1 MAEVAMTRKVT
12 IRDLAEAAGVSVTTV
27 SQILNG
33 KGERFSIETRQR
45 VHQLQE
51 DLGYVPDFNAR
62 NLIMKS
68 AQTIGVLVPNL
79 GNPFFSMFI
88 RGVQQTSRERHF
100 IPLIFGANHDEQLES
115 YYLQEL
121 IKRAVDGL
129 IIASASITGEAI
141 DNILKKNGIPYL
153 LIDQNGGPSVD
164 RIRVDDE
171 QGGQLAARHLL
182 ALGHQRIVVVMP
194 EHPTQNLRIRLAGF
208 KAQLV
213 DQQIPLADSAV
224 ITSPMTKLGGYQAT
238 AAVLA
243 QHPTAVFAIND
254 ETALGLMRGLH
265 EQGVRVPDDIS
276 VLGYD
281 DIDLDEY
288 VVPKLTTIHQPV
300 VTMGQQATELL
311 INRVQNQRQP
321 AQMVDLP
328 VVLKQRESTGPV
340 K

>member
-1 MAEVAMTRKVT
+1 MTRKVT

-171 QGGQLAARHLL
+171 QGGQLAARYLL

-328 VVLKQRESTGPV
+328 VALKQRESTGPV

>member
-1 MAEVAMTRKVT
+1 MTRKVT

-33 KGERFSIETRQR
+33 KGERFSLDTRRR

-51 DLGYVPDFNAR
+51 EMGYVPDFNAR

-88 RGVQQTSRERHF
+88 KGVQSASRQRQF
-100 IPLIFGANHDEQLES
+100 IPLIFGANHDEKLES

-153 LIDQNGGPSVD
+153 LIDQNGGPSMDGVRIDDD
-164 RIRVDDE
+164 R
-171 QGGQLAARHLL
+171 GGQLAAQHLL
-182 ALGHQRIVVVMP
+182 AFGHRRIAVVMP
-194 EHPTQNLRIRLAGF
+194 QNATQNLRIRLAGF
-208 KAQLV
+208 RQALAQAQVTLT
-213 DQQIPLADSAV
+213 DSD
-224 ITSPMTKLGGYQAT
+224 IILSPMTKLGGYQAT
-238 AAVLA
+238 TAVLKR
-243 QHPTAVFAIND
+243 HPTAVFAIND
-254 ETALGLMRGLH
+254 ETALGLMRGFH
-265 EQGVRVPDDIS
+265 EQGIRVPQDIS

-288 VVPKLTTIHQPV
+288 VVPRLSSVHQPV
-300 VTMGQQATELL
+300 VTMGEQATELL
-311 INRVQNQRQP
+311 INRIHNRRQA
-321 AQMVDLP
+321 AQVVALP
-328 VVLKQRESTGPV
+328 VDFRQRESTGPV
-340 K
+340 KPD

>member
-1 MAEVAMTRKVT
+1 MTRKVT

-194 EHPTQNLRIRLAGF
+194 KHPTQNLRIRLAGF

>member
-1 MAEVAMTRKVT
+1 MTRKVT

-182 ALGHQRIVVVMP
+182 TLGHQRIVVVMP

-328 VVLKQRESTGPV
+328 VALKQRESTGPV

>member
-1 MAEVAMTRKVT
+1 MTRKVT

-182 ALGHQRIVVVMP
+182 TLGHQRIVVVMP

-243 QHPTAVFAIND
+243 QYPTAVFAIND

>member
-1 MAEVAMTRKVT
+1 MTRKVT

-33 KGERFSIETRQR
+33 KGERFSLDTRRR

-51 DLGYVPDFNAR
+51 EMGYVPDFNAR

-79 GNPFFSMFI
+79 GNPFFSMFV
-88 RGVQQTSRERHF
+88 RGVQETSRERHF
-100 IPLIFGANHDEQLES
+100 IPLIFGANHDEKLES
-115 YYLQEL
+115 YYLEEL

-129 IIASASITGEAI
+129 IIASASITAEAI

-164 RIRVDDE
+164 RVRINDE
-171 QGGQLAARHLL
+171 QGGQLAADHLL
-182 ALGHQRIVVVMP
+182 ALGHEKIAVVMP
-194 EHPTQNLRIRLAGF
+194 DDPTQNLQIRLAGF
-208 KAQLV
+208 KRRLAEHHV
-213 DQQIPLADSAV
+213 DLPENAIVYSA
-224 ITSPMTKLGGYQAT
+224 MTKLGGYQAT

-265 EQGVRVPDDIS
+265 EQGLSVPNDIS

-300 VTMGQQATELL
+300 VTMGQQATGLL
-311 INRVQNQRQP
+311 INRIKDQRQA
-321 AQMVDLP
+321 AQLVDLP
-328 VVLKQRESTGPV
+328 VDLRERESTAHL

>member
-1 MAEVAMTRKVT
+1 MTRKVT

-33 KGERFSIETRQR
+33 KGERFSPDTRRR

-51 DLGYVPDFNAR
+51 KMGYVPDFNAR

-88 RGVQQTSRERHF
+88 KGVQSASRQHQF
-100 IPLIFGANHDEQLES
+100 IPLIFGANHDEELEG

-129 IIASASITGEAI
+129 IIASASITGETI

-153 LIDQNGGPSVD
+153 LIDQNGGPSLD
-164 RIRVDDE
+164 RIRIDDDR
-171 QGGQLAARHLL
+171 GGRLAAQHLL
-182 ALGHQRIVVVMP
+182 AFGHQRVAVVMP
-194 EHPTQNLRIRLAGF
+194 EHATQNLVIRLQGF
-208 KAQLV
+208 QEELAQHGVSLTV
-213 DQQIPLADSAV
+213 DDVVL
-224 ITSPMTKLGGYQAT
+224 SPMTKLGGYQAT
-238 AAVLA
+238 AAVL
-243 QHPTAVFAIND
+243 QRHPTAVFAIND

-265 EQGVRVPDDIS
+265 EQGVRVPEDVS

-288 VVPKLTTIHQPV
+288 VVPRLSSVHQPV
-300 VTMGQQATELL
+300 VTMGERATELL
-311 INRVQNQRQP
+311 INRIHNRRQA
-321 AQMVDLP
+321 AQTVDLP
-328 VVLKQRESTGPV
+328 VDFRQRESTGPV
-340 K
+340 KPD

>member
-1 MAEVAMTRKVT
+1 MTRKVT

-33 KGERFSIETRQR
+33 KGERFSLDTRRR

-51 DLGYVPDFNAR
+51 EMGYVPDFNAR

-88 RGVQQTSRERHF
+88 RGVQETSRERHF

-115 YYLQEL
+115 YYLEEL

-129 IIASASITGEAI
+129 IIASASITAEAI

-164 RIRVDDE
+164 RVRINDE
-171 QGGQLAARHLL
+171 QGGQLAADHLV
-182 ALGHQRIVVVMP
+182 ALGHQKIAVVMP
-194 EHPTQNLRIRLAGF
+194 DEPTQNLQIRLAGF
-208 KAQLV
+208 KQR
-213 DQQIPLADSAV
+213 LAEHHIDLAASAV
-224 ITSPMTKLGGYQAT
+224 IHSEMTKLGGYQAT
-238 AAVLA
+238 KAVLA

-265 EQGVRVPDDIS
+265 EQGVSVPQDIS

-300 VTMGQQATELL
+300 VTMGQQATGLL
-311 INRVQNQRQP
+311 INRIQDQRQA
-321 AQMVDLP
+321 AQLVDLP
-328 VVLKQRESTGPV
+328 VDLRERESTAPL

>member
-1 MAEVAMTRKVT
+1 MTRKVT

-33 KGERFSIETRQR
+33 KGERFSPDTRRR

-51 DLGYVPDFNAR
+51 KMGYVPDFNAR

-88 RGVQQTSRERHF
+88 KGVQSASRQHQF
-100 IPLIFGANHDEQLES
+100 IPLIFGANHDEELEG

-129 IIASASITGEAI
+129 IIASASITGETI

-153 LIDQNGGPSVD
+153 LIDQNGGPSLD
-164 RIRVDDE
+164 RIRIDDDR
-171 QGGQLAARHLL
+171 GGRLAAQHLL
-182 ALGHQRIVVVMP
+182 AFGHQRVAVVMP
-194 EHPTQNLRIRLAGF
+194 EHATQNLVIRLQGF
-208 KAQLV
+208 REELAQHGVSLT
-213 DQQIPLADSAV
+213 ADDV
-224 ITSPMTKLGGYQAT
+224 VLSPMTKLGGYQAT
-238 AAVLA
+238 AAVL
-243 QHPTAVFAIND
+243 QRHPTAVFAIND

-265 EQGVRVPDDIS
+265 EQGVRVPGDVS

-288 VVPKLTTIHQPV
+288 VVPRLSSVHQPV
-300 VTMGQQATELL
+300 VTMGERATELL
-311 INRVQNQRQP
+311 INRIHNRRQA
-321 AQMVDLP
+321 AQTVDLP
-328 VVLKQRESTGPV
+328 VDFRQRESTGPV
-340 K
+340 KPD

>member
-1 MAEVAMTRKVT
+1 MTRKVT

-182 ALGHQRIVVVMP
+182 ALGHHRIVVVMP